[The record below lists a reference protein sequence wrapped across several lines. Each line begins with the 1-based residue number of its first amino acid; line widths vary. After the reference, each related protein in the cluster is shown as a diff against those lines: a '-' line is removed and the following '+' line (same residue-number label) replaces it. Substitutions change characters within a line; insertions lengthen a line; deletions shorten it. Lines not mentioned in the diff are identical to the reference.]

1 MDLKKIIDKKNWAAK
16 YMVDE
21 ITYICKNLGK
31 RDPGSEGEKKA
42 CEYMAKVLKED
53 CGCDRADV
61 ESFKENPDSFYGW
74 IYFTITFVI
83 IAAALTI
90 LTVLGKAPVWLPFI
104 SVLLIVA
111 GLCLAF
117 LQFGLYF
124 KTVDKCFPEKTGH
137 NVTAIK
143 KCKGETKRRII
154 FNGHPDAAWE
164 WPVNYALG
172 GVGFESHAILCAV
185 GAVYYIVVSIIALA
199 NAANIAAVAEGHI
212 LTEAAQAG
220 LGGLKTA
227 AFVGLVF
234 LPFWIG
240 LYFMWN
246 KKRVVDGANDNLSGC
261 YMGIAILKALKDEGI
276 ELENTELGVVLTG
289 SEEAGLR
296 GAKAWCEAHAGEFD
310 DVPTFIYSYDTI
322 HDPKY
327 LLVNYRD
334 LNATVKADK
343 DVSDLYMEAAKEL
356 GIKCEKGMVPP
367 LGGATDSAAFAQAG
381 FRATGITGLNH
392 KLENYYHT
400 RRDSYDNM
408 NEKGLADCFAASV
421 KVLEKFDNGAKQ

>member
-1 MDLKKIIDKKNWAAK
+1 MDLKKIINKKDWAAK

-42 CEYMAKVLKED
+42 CEYMADVLVKD
-53 CGCDRADV
+53 CGCDSAKV
-61 ESFKENPDSFYGW
+61 ESFKENPGSFFGW
-74 IYFTITFVI
+74 IYFTISFC
-83 IAAALTI
+83 IAAAAIVLLTI
-90 LTVLGKAPVWLPFI
+90 KEILPGWAPIFSI
-104 SVLLIVA
+104 ALILA
-111 GLCLAF
+111 GLALAF
-117 LQFGLYF
+117 CQFGLYF
-124 KTVDKCFPEKTGH
+124 KTVDKVFPEKTGH

-143 KCKGETKRRII
+143 KCTGETKRRII

-172 GVGFESHAILCAV
+172 GVGFESHAIICAV
-185 GAVYYIVVSIIALA
+185 GAIYYIVISFLALA
-199 NAANIAAVAEGHI
+199 GKDVA
-212 LTEAAQAG
+212 
-220 LGGLKTA
+220 TA
-227 AFVGLVF
+227 AFAGLVF

-246 KKRVVDGANDNLSGC
+246 KKRIVDGANDNLSGC

-276 ELENTELGVVLTG
+276 ELENTEIGVVLTG

-296 GAKAWCEAHAGEFD
+296 GAKAWCEAHAGEFN

-343 DVSDLYMEAAKEL
+343 DVSDLYMEAAKDL

-408 NEKGLADCFAASV
+408 NEEGLANCFAASV
-421 KVLEKFDNGAKQ
+421 KVLEMFDNGAKQ